1 MIMKE
6 VYLIDGTCLIYRS
19 FYALPK
25 LKTSTGIIT
34 NAIYGFTT
42 ILLKILKEKK
52 PEYMA
57 IFFDFHAP
65 TFRHI
70 TFEKYKEKRKPMP
83 DELSGQI
90 SKIKEIIT
98 CLGIK
103 YYEKEGVEA
112 DDLIASSIERLK
124 KNDVIFYIISSDK
137 DILQLLDKNVFIINP
152 ADYRIIDEKLVIEK
166 YGFKPEKIV
175 DFIGLA
181 GDTSDNIPGIPGI
194 GEKTAMELLS
204 KFNSIE
210 EIYDNL
216 DKIESEKLREKLE
229 KNKEIAFLSK
239 ELSILNKDV
248 LDQIT
253 LEDIKI
259 DFPDITRLFEI
270 FSYFEFTKLKKLIKE
285 IYPEVESLEKIEDFI
300 GFSTG
305 EMIKYSEIEKEPE
318 KYRKILEDNEIK
330 KIGFDL
336 KSKIIELANK
346 DIELKNID
354 FDFSIAKHL
363 TGKVIYNK
371 NLFELKKE
379 YEDLLKSL
387 NMYELFKKVEM
398 PLIDVLVWMEKT
410 GIKVDSN
417 YLKQLNEKFSKE
429 LDEIIDKIYSLTE
442 ETFNLNS
449 PSQVSEIL
457 FNKLKLPVIKKTKN
471 AYATDIYVLKQLS
484 VLHPVPKLLLEYRE
498 LFKIKSTYI
507 EGLLNFINEKT
518 GRIHPSYSQIST
530 STGRLSC
537 SNPNLQNLPVKSQ
550 KGGLIRKAFCAEK
563 DNFLLSFD
571 YSQIELRV
579 LAHFSEDPVLIE
591 AFEKNKDIHSE
602 TADLIL
608 STDSLFSPLNFTELT
623 KEEKRRIAKTIN
635 FGIIYGMSPY
645 GLAQELG
652 ISVEESSI
660 FIQKYFEKFKK
671 VKQYIENII
680 RKAEDNGYVETLLKR
695 RRYIPELKSKN
706 KNEKE
711 FGKRV
716 AINMPIQGTAAE
728 IIKVAMN
735 EIYRKF
741 KEENLKSNLILQI
754 HDELLFEVF
763 PDEENNVIKIVKETM
778 KNVII
783 LKVPLK
789 VDIKRGKNFLEM
801 EEIND

>member
-1 MIMKE
+1 MKE

-216 DKIESEKLREKLE
+216 EKIESEKLREKLE

-239 ELSILNKDV
+239 ELSILNKGV
-248 LDQIT
+248 LEQIT

>member
-1 MIMKE
+1 MKE

-336 KSKIIELANK
+336 KNKIIELANK

-735 EIYRKF
+735 KIYQKF
-741 KEENLKSNLILQI
+741 KEEKLSSKLILQI
-754 HDELLFEVF
+754 HDELLFEVI
-763 PDEENNVIKIVKETM
+763 PEEEVLVRDTVKEIM
-778 KNVII
+778 KNAVI
-783 LKVPLK
+783 LKVPIK
-789 VDIKRGKNFLEM
+789 VDVKKGKNFLEM
-801 EEIND
+801 EEVN

>member
-1 MIMKE
+1 
-6 VYLIDGTCLIYRS
+6 
-19 FYALPK
+19 
-25 LKTSTGIIT
+25 
-34 NAIYGFTT
+34 
-42 ILLKILKEKK
+42 
-52 PEYMA
+52 
-57 IFFDFHAP
+57 
-65 TFRHI
+65 
-70 TFEKYKEKRKPMP
+70 
-83 DELSGQI
+83 
-90 SKIKEIIT
+90 
-98 CLGIK
+98 
-103 YYEKEGVEA
+103 
-112 DDLIASSIERLK
+112 
-124 KNDVIFYIISSDK
+124 
-137 DILQLLDKNVFIINP
+137 LLDKNVFIINP

-318 KYRKILEDNEIK
+318 KYRKILENNEIK

-336 KSKIIELANK
+336 KNKIIELANK

>member
-1 MIMKE
+1 MKE

-216 DKIESEKLREKLE
+216 EKIESEKLREKLE

-579 LAHFSEDPVLIE
+579 LAHFSEDPVLMD
-591 AFEKNKDIHSE
+591 AFEKDKDIHSE
-602 TADLIL
+602 TAELIL
-608 STDSLFSPLNFTELT
+608 SSDSLFSPLNFSELT
-623 KEEKRRIAKTIN
+623 KEEKRRVAKTIN
-635 FGIIYGMSPY
+635 FGIIYGMSSY
-645 GLAQELG
+645 GLSKELG
-652 ISVEESSI
+652 ISSEEASI
-660 FIQKYFEKFKK
+660 FIKSYFEKFKK
-671 VKQYIENII
+671 VKEYIEKII
-680 RKAEDNGYVETLLKR
+680 RKAEENGYVETLLKR
-695 RRYIPELKSKN
+695 RRYIPELRSSN
-706 KNEKE
+706 KNERE
-711 FGKRV
+711 FGRRV

-728 IIKVAMN
+728 IIKIAMN
-735 EIYRKF
+735 KIYQKF
-741 KEENLKSNLILQI
+741 KEEKLSSKLILQI
-754 HDELLFEVF
+754 HDELLFEVI
-763 PDEENNVIKIVKETM
+763 PEEEVLVRDTVKEIM
-778 KNVII
+778 KNAVI
-783 LKVPLK
+783 LKVPIK
-789 VDIKRGKNFLEM
+789 VDVKKGKNFLEM
-801 EEIND
+801 EEVN

>member
-1 MIMKE
+1 MKE

-239 ELSILNKDV
+239 ELSILNKGV
-248 LDQIT
+248 LEQIT

>member
-1 MIMKE
+1 MKE

>member
-1 MIMKE
+1 MKE

-194 GEKTAMELLS
+194 GEKTAVELLS

-216 DKIESEKLREKLE
+216 EKIESEKLREKLE

>member
-1 MIMKE
+1 MKE

-112 DDLIASSIERLK
+112 DDLIASLIERLK

-216 DKIESEKLREKLE
+216 EKIESEKLREKLE

-239 ELSILNKDV
+239 ELSILNKGV
-248 LDQIT
+248 LEQIT

-318 KYRKILEDNEIK
+318 KYRKILENNEIK

-336 KSKIIELANK
+336 KNKIIELANK